1 MHRALSSR
9 TLTRKLATWLRQ
21 HARLAALA
29 IASLVQ
35 QADAQTPET
44 PAPAPAPKPA
54 VATPAATPAATP
66 STAAPAATQNPL
78 AVAALEILRD
88 ECVACHRP
96 GKFKGGLKLGT
107 EESLKKGGES
117 GPVLKPGHGEE
128 SLLHEVLLKGSDPH
142 MPPKKQLTPQQTDAI
157 KAWINAGAPWDASV
171 MDKPPKP
178 QPVKLR
184 KMPKTM
190 ESVLSLSFS
199 PDGSQLAVARGGRI
213 EIRDTKQ
220 ERFPVIQ
227 SFEVQM
233 EAVQSLVWTPDGT
246 HLFAG
251 GFRKVSFWRT
261 KDGLAEGEWSAGL
274 VGQVTALALSNAGDI
289 LWIADSLASRGG
301 FLHKVGWPQRQLLK
315 TWKAHD
321 DSVYALAL
329 SADGRWL
336 ATAGADRLARR
347 WDTATDALSA
357 TYEGH
362 TNQVLGVAFDSLK
375 PRLATTGADRE
386 IKVWDQENR
395 EQDAV
400 LGDKKQVVSAICW
413 SKDGSRLIGVT
424 ERGNG
429 AVYSAIQKHTG
440 EQRSDTSKIQKLD
453 KVEAF
458 LQSLSATADGALI
471 AAGATDGRI
480 FVWKAADGKLQPTE

>member
-1 MHRALSSR
+1 MRRA
-9 TLTRKLATWLRQ
+9 TLIQKRDSILAEWMRRHAAPATLALATLM
-21 HARLAALA
+21 
-29 IASLVQ
+29 Q
-35 QADAQTPET
+35 QAAAQT
-44 PAPAPAPKPA
+44 PAPAPAPAPTPAVA
-54 VATPAATPAATP
+54 VATPVALSPPAVP
-66 STAAPAATQNPL
+66 PAVQNPL
-78 AVAALEILRD
+78 AVAALEILRE
-88 ECVACHRP
+88 ECIACHRP
-96 GKFKGGLKLGT
+96 GKVKGGLKLGT
-107 EESLKKGGES
+107 EEGLKKGGES
-117 GPVLKPGHGEE
+117 GPVLKPGHGQE
-128 SLLHEVLLKGSDPH
+128 SLLHEVLLKNGDPH
-142 MPPKKQLTPQQTDAI
+142 MPPKKQLSQRQTDAI
-157 KAWINAGAPWDASV
+157 KAWIDAGAPWDAAV
-171 MDKPPKP
+171 MDTPPKT
-178 QPVKLR
+178 QPVTLR
-184 KMPKTM
+184 KMPKSV
-190 ESVLSLSFS
+190 ESVLALAFS
-199 PDGSQLAVARGGRI
+199 PNGSQLAVARGGRI
-213 EIRDTKQ
+213 EIRDAKQ
-220 ERFPVIQ
+220 ERYPVSL
-227 SFEVQM
+227 SFEVQP
-233 EAVQSLVWTPDGT
+233 EAIQSLVWTPDGT

-261 KDGLAEGEWSAGL
+261 QDGFSEGVWNTGL
-274 VGQVTALALSNAGDI
+274 VGQVTSLAFSSTGDT

-301 FLHKVGWPQRQLLK
+301 FLHKVGWQQRQLLK
-315 TWKAHD
+315 TWKAHE

-362 TNQVLGVAFDSLK
+362 TNQVLGVAFDSLT

-386 IKVWDQENR
+386 IKVWDRESR

-440 EQRSDTSKIQKLD
+440 EQRSDTSKVQKLD

-458 LQSLSATADGALI
+458 LQSLSTTEDGSVI

-480 FVWKAADGKLQPTE
+480 FVWKATDGKLQPTD

>member
-1 MHRALSSR
+1 MRRAPSIR
-9 TLTRKLATWLRQ
+9 EHNGKLATWLKR
-21 HARLAALA
+21 H
-29 IASLVQ
+29 
-35 QADAQTPET
+35 
-44 PAPAPAPKPA
+44 
-54 VATPAATPAATP
+54 
-66 STAAPAATQNPL
+66 AAPAALALAVLAQQTGAQTPAPPVAAPPATPQPAVPAPVQNPL
-78 AVAALEILRD
+78 AIAALEILRE

-96 GKFKGGLKLGT
+96 GKVKGGLKLGT
-107 EESLKKGGES
+107 EEGLKKGGES
-117 GPVLKPGHGEE
+117 GPVLKPGHGRE
-128 SLLHEVLLKGSDPH
+128 SLLHEVLLKDGDPH
-142 MPPKKQLTPQQTDAI
+142 MPPKKQLAQQQMDAI
-157 KAWINAGAPWDASV
+157 KAWIDAGAPWDAAV

-178 QPVKLR
+178 QPVTLR
-184 KMPKTM
+184 KMPKSVG
-190 ESVLSLSFS
+190 SVLALSFS

-213 EIRDTKQ
+213 EIRDAKQ
-220 ERFPVIQ
+220 ERYPVSL
-227 SFEVQM
+227 SFEVQP
-233 EAVQSLVWTPDGT
+233 EAIQSLVWTPDGA

-251 GFRKVSFWRT
+251 GFRKVSFWRI
-261 KDGLAEGEWSAGL
+261 KDGQSEGVWNTGL
-274 VGQVTALALSNAGDI
+274 VGQVTALAFSSTGDT

-301 FLHKVGWPQRQLLK
+301 FLHKIGWQQRQLLK
-315 TWKAHD
+315 TWKAHE

-347 WDTATDALSA
+347 WDTVTDALSA

-362 TNQVLGVAFDSLK
+362 TNQVLGVAFDSLT

-386 IKVWDQENR
+386 IKVWDRESR

-440 EQRSDTSKIQKLD
+440 EQRSDTSKVQKLD

-458 LQSLSATADGALI
+458 LQSLSATADGSVI